1 MFQAGLTAFRN
12 DQIHRS
18 RADELDVGPGGVE
31 VRIVGDGVP
40 FLAGHGKQDALGSAS
55 LVSWDDVFVS
65 DNVLNGA
72 TKTIEAAA
80 AGVTLIA
87 FHDCR
92 PLVRGHGARA
102 GVREE
107 VNQDII
113 GWKEEKVVIGGA

>member
-1 MFQAGLTAFRN
+1 MTGSTAPAPTN
-12 DQIHRS
+12 S
-18 RADELDVGPGGVE
+18 T
-31 VRIVGDGVP
+31 
-40 FLAGHGKQDALGSAS
+40 LARVVSKWVLLGT
-55 LVSWDDVFVS
+55 VS
-65 DNVLNGA
+65 
-72 TKTIEAAA
+72 

-113 GWKEEKVVIGGA
+113 GRKEEKVVIGGA